1 MSRFTRSVAQLRV
14 GNRRGATTVEFAFA
28 ATILFTL
35 TLGSVELS
43 RMNMIRNTSENA
55 AYEATRAVV
64 IPGAETDD
72 ASDLAVSLLR
82 LAGIKQAQ
90 IDVSPS
96 VITQD
101 TESVTVDISVPL
113 DGNCWLPPIFLG
125 NRVVTSSCTLHRS
138 WITNAAKNPLKK
150 DKSKKTT
157 YLNDATAPGL

>member
-1 MSRFTRSVAQLRV
+1 MNRRTLIARHRMA
-14 GNRRGATTVEFAFA
+14 NRRGATTVEFAFA

-64 IPGAETDD
+64 IPGAAADD
-72 ASDLAVSLLR
+72 ASDLAVSLLK
-82 LAGIKQAQ
+82 LAGIKQAR

-96 VITQD
+96 VITAQ
-101 TESVTVDISVPL
+101 TTSVTVEITVPL
-113 DGNCWLPPIFLG
+113 DGNCWLPPIFFG
-125 NRVVTSSCTLHRS
+125 SRVVNATCTLHRS
-138 WITNAAKNPLKK
+138 WITNAAKNPLQN

-157 YLNDATAPGL
+157 YIGDATAPGT